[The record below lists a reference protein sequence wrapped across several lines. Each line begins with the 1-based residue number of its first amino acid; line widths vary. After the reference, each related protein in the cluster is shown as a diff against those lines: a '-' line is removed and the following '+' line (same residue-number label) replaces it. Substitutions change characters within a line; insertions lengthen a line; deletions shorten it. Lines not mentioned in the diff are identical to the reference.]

1 MPSSQMMVRL
11 QPFGISFDQSLE
23 SLIKGIRERSK
34 DSEKLAAF
42 LDDSIK
48 ECKDDLKDADLE
60 KKSMVILKLAYL
72 EMYGYDMSWCSFNIL
87 EVLSSPKFQ
96 HKRIG
101 YLAAVQILQRQNNDD
116 ALMLMT
122 NQLKKDLNSSN
133 SIECSLAISGI
144 ASVVST
150 ELAHDIG
157 GDLVR
162 LLNHSKPFIR
172 KRAVLALYKIF
183 LKYPD
188 SLPMLFDQVVD
199 KLDDPDTSVVSA
211 TVNVI
216 CELAHANPKNYVSLT
231 PRLFGLMKDTN
242 NNWMVIRLLKLFSSL
257 SLVEPRLKKKL
268 LPEIV
273 HLMCTTDALSLVY
286 ECINAILNGNMLD
299 EDDVKVTELIV
310 NKLLGFFKSD
320 DQNLKYVC
328 LLAFIKTC
336 RIHKE
341 LIRKHSKIL
350 LSCLYDN
357 DLTIRETSLEIV
369 NYLVSEDNI
378 VTVIARLLVQL
389 IPYDEQQA
397 RLDDMNDLLVDDYH
411 EEGEKETDKLDEV
424 EEVNYPYKTQKA
436 VDISPKYKL
445 RVVEKI
451 IEICSMKSYQNI
463 PNFDWY
469 LGVLKDVIRLNT
481 DSKIPV
487 IDAMISEQ
495 LIDMSIRVPSIRAA
509 LVETCIN
516 LCFGA
521 EMSEDDIIKFN
532 KGLKGCIWIIGE
544 YYTDY
549 LQGSI
554 DEGQDSDDDDSTKEQ
569 NDTQLKATIPQ
580 IVDRL
585 ASQKFITKLDN
596 FDEGNLTILAYIE
609 SACKLFGKYC
619 TLLGKFWSREDFD
632 TVLKLCNAL
641 IKWLAQFCLS
651 TNFEVQE
658 RAVSFTEIMKLL
670 QDAIV
675 QAMKELKESQTA
687 EAPNIIVSGYTQ
699 MFEISAI
706 KPISNALQQRIE
718 QPLDLDLTTSIDE
731 NAMSTFISEL
741 HNIQEDDVK
750 ITRENDSFDAEMYE
764 GQPDLHQENSSESDY
779 NDDTH
784 IQGNS
789 KQEIDRRKKE
799 REEMMK
805 EDPYYITSGKG
816 KKDITN
822 GNNNTMDTQ
831 DSIHTEQS
839 IRKHKTRKPRKV
851 KKKKVLILDEEGGND
866 ETALSVPSTERKSSV
881 KKKQNRFLVDS
892 SGLRN
897 IDLQSSDKIS
907 GDGTGNNTGEYK
919 VDDAELVEV
928 AELRKKLAET
938 SLDQANKDNNM
949 LLSINTAADTVQV
962 TRKKPKKKKKKKK
975 ESNSHK
981 RKSHKNVASIV

>member
-216 CELAHANPKNYVSLT
+216 CELAHTNPKNYVSLT

-632 TVLKLCNAL
+632 TFLKLCNAL

-919 VDDAELVEV
+919 VDDAELAEV